1 MTQHTITPC
10 ILGTSQDQT
19 MRGKETMAVGFF
31 LEHTN
36 ESHHRQKKKKHRLE
50 SAATAACGKQR
61 PTIAMFISIGG
72 HAN

>member
-19 MRGKETMAVGFF
+19 MRGKETMVVGFF

-36 ESHHRQKKKKHRLE
+36 ESHHRQKKKKTQARKRRHRGLRKT
-50 SAATAACGKQR
+50 ATDHSDVYFDRR
-61 PTIAMFISIGG
+61 PC
-72 HAN
+72 